1 MPPHASRALSSR
13 RSFIGTRPF
22 YGYLFTIPGFLAALA
37 LILYPLLFGL
47 YVSLND
53 WNWSS
58 GQSAHMT
65 FIGLQNYLD
74 MIHDELFWNALLNTF
89 YFAGGAL
96 VVEMVLGMLCAQL
109 LHSISA
115 GSVFFRT
122 ILIFP
127 LMISDIVAAIMWK
140 MLLDPSLGFVNYLL
154 SLVGIPTINWLTD
167 AHLVIPAI
175 ILVDAWWQ
183 TGVITLI
190 ILAGLQSLPEEPR
203 DIARVDGASS
213 WQIYIHVTLP
223 ALTPFLWTAAIF
235 RTIDLLRVFAIVWGT
250 TGGGPARASQVAQ
263 HYIYAQGFGGY
274 LHIGYATSLAV
285 TFAAF
290 ICITVVILL
299 GLSRRGAEA

>member
-1 MPPHASRALSSR
+1 MQPATFALPSR
-13 RSFIGTRPF
+13 RSFFGSRAF
-22 YGYLFTIPGFLAALA
+22 YGYLFTVPGLLVAGA

-53 WNWSS
+53 WNWAS
-58 GQSAHMT
+58 GQSAQMT
-65 FIGLQNYLD
+65 FVGLRNYIDLV
-74 MIHDELFWNALLNTF
+74 HDELFWNALLNTF
-89 YFAGGAL
+89 YFTGAAL
-96 VVEMVLGMLCAQL
+96 VVEMMLGTACAL
-109 LHSISA
+109 LLNSVAA
-115 GSVFFRT
+115 GSAFFRT

-154 SLVGIPTINWLTD
+154 SLVGIGSINWLSD
-167 AHLVIPAI
+167 SHLVIPAI
-175 ILVDAWWQ
+175 VLIDAWWQ

-203 DIARVDGASS
+203 EIARVDGANA
-213 WQIYIHVTLP
+213 WQIFVHVTLP
-223 ALTPFLWTAAIF
+223 AITPFLWTAAIF
-235 RTIDLLRVFAIVWGT
+235 RAIDLLRVFAIVWGT

-263 HYIYAQGFGGY
+263 HYIYAQGIGGY
-274 LHIGYATSLAV
+274 LHIGYSTSLAV

-299 GLSRRGAEA
+299 GLSRKGPAE

>member
-1 MPPHASRALSSR
+1 MQALPLRRPSVGSRA
-13 RSFIGTRPF
+13 F
-22 YGYLFTIPGFLAALA
+22 YGYLFTLPGLLVAGA

-47 YVSLND
+47 YVSLNE

-65 FIGLQNYLD
+65 FVGLQNYIDL
-74 MIHDELFWNALLNTF
+74 IHDKLFWNALLNTF
-89 YFAGGAL
+89 YFTGGAL
-96 VVEMVLGMLCAQL
+96 VVEMVIGTICAL
-109 LHSISA
+109 LLNSITVGSA
-115 GSVFFRT
+115 FFRT

-140 MLLDPSLGFVNYLL
+140 MLLDPSLGFVNYML
-154 SLVGIPTINWLTD
+154 SLVGMSGINWLSD

-175 ILVDAWWQ
+175 VLVDAWWQ

-203 DIARVDGASS
+203 EIARVDGANS
-213 WQIYIHVTLP
+213 WQIFVHVTLP
-223 ALTPFLWTAAIF
+223 AITPFLWTAAIF
-235 RTIDLLRVFAIVWGT
+235 RVIDLLRVFAIVWGT

-263 HYIYAQGFGGY
+263 HYIYAQGIGGY
-274 LHIGYATSLAV
+274 LHIGYSTSLAV

-290 ICITVVILL
+290 ICIAVVVLL
-299 GLSRRGAEA
+299 GLSRKGPSE

>member
-1 MPPHASRALSSR
+1 MPQPASQVLDPR
-13 RSFIGTRPF
+13 RSFIGTRAF
-22 YGYLFTIPGFLAALA
+22 YGYLFTVPGFLAASA

-47 YVSLND
+47 YVSLHD

-58 GQSAHMT
+58 GAGRMT
-65 FIGLQNYLD
+65 FVGIQNYLD
-74 MIHDELFWNALLNTF
+74 IAQDKLFWNALLNTF
-89 YFAGGAL
+89 YFTGGAL
-96 VVEMVLGMLCAQL
+96 VVEMVLGMICAL
-109 LHSISA
+109 LLNAIST
-115 GSVFFRT
+115 GSAFFRT

-154 SLVGIPTINWLTD
+154 SLIGVPAISWLSD

-203 DIARVDGASS
+203 EIARVDGASS
-213 WQIYIHVTLP
+213 WQIFVHVTLP
-223 ALTPFLWTAAIF
+223 AITPFLWTAAIF
-235 RTIDLLRVFAIVWGT
+235 RVIDLLRVFAIVWGT

-263 HYIYAQGFGGY
+263 HYIYAQGIGGY

-290 ICITVVILL
+290 ICITVVALL
-299 GLSRRGAEA
+299 GLSKRGEAQ

>member
-1 MPPHASRALSSR
+1 MPQPMAQMLDPR
-13 RSFIGTRPF
+13 RSFIGTRAF
-22 YGYLFTIPGFLAALA
+22 YGYLFTIPGFLAAAA

-58 GQSAHMT
+58 GQSASMT
-65 FIGLQNYLD
+65 FIGLGNYLEIMGD
-74 MIHDELFWNALLNTF
+74 KLFWNALLNTF
-89 YFAGGAL
+89 YFTGGAL
-96 VVEMVLGMLCAQL
+96 VVEMVLGTICAL
-109 LHSISA
+109 LLNAISG
-115 GSVFFRT
+115 GSAFFRT

-140 MLLDPSLGFVNYLL
+140 MLLDPTLGFVNYLL
-154 SLVGIPTINWLTD
+154 SLLGVPAISWLSD
-167 AHLVIPAI
+167 SHLVIPAI
-175 ILVDAWWQ
+175 ILIDVWWQ

-203 DIARVDGASS
+203 EIARVDGASA
-213 WQIYIHVTLP
+213 WQIFWHVTFP
-223 ALTPFLWTAAIF
+223 AITPFLWTAAIF
-235 RTIDLLRVFAIVWGT
+235 RAIDLLRVFAIVWGT

-263 HYIYAQGFGGY
+263 HYIYAQGIGGY

-290 ICITVVILL
+290 ICIAAVILL
-299 GLSRRGAEA
+299 GLAKTGTKE